1 MAKFRAAGKKKKTGS
16 GTPGGA
22 IPCIVFLVLGL
33 VLFSLLIFAVFR
45 SA

>member
-1 MAKFRAAGKKKKTGS
+1 MAKFKAAGKKKASSRG
-16 GTPGGA
+16 PGGA

-33 VLFSLLIFAVFR
+33 VLFSLLIFAILR